1 MRLLRGLFR
10 ICFSLTFILSG
21 ILKLFDPVG
30 TGLIVKEYITFMH
43 LGFLMPAA
51 VGLGI
56 LLATTEFL
64 VGICV
69 LSGIRIRIV
78 AWVALVMTAVF
89 TGLTLYLMLYN
100 PISDCGCFGEAIHL
114 TNTQTFYKNIIL
126 LFLAVLIFLSRKR
139 ATRVAPAWLEWTFVG
154 IFAVLALSVAL
165 RALATIPQVDF
176 TAYRVGSSLDELAQE
191 NQARYETTFLYT
203 KDGHTE
209 EFTLDNLPDSTWT
222 YLDSK
227 TVQVGGS
234 TRMAQVDFKLEQM
247 EGPLLAVTI
256 YSPERLKPVNLER
269 IEHFKQEALRYGQDV
284 VMYGP
289 GDSYVTADRKS
300 LLTLNRSN
308 GGAVYFHDGVIVAKW
323 SNVELADADL
333 GAVLDEDPDV
343 VILRHRIR
351 EQLYVSI
358 MIAGAL
364 VLLILMRVLCK
375 LFIHFP
381 LKKPVNNPEPAPES

>member
-1 MRLLRGLFR
+1 MRFIRGLLRVL
-10 ICFSLTFILSG
+10 FSLTFILSG
-21 ILKLFDPVG
+21 ILKLLDPVG
-30 TGLIVKEYITFMH
+30 TGLIVKEYIAFMH
-43 LGFLMPAA
+43 LDFLEPAA

-56 LLATTEFL
+56 ALATTEFL

-78 AWVALVMTAVF
+78 AWVALVMTAGF

-126 LFLAVLIFLSRKR
+126 LFLAVLIFLGRKR

-154 IFAVLALSVAL
+154 VFAVLALFVAL

-176 TAYRVGSSLDELAQE
+176 TAYRVGNSLDELAQE

-234 TRMAQVDFKLEQM
+234 TKMAQVDFKLEQM
-247 EGPLLAVTI
+247 EGPLLAVSI
-256 YSPERLKPVNLER
+256 YSPESLQPVNQER
-269 IEHFKQEALRYGQDV
+269 IEHFEQEALRCGQEV
-284 VMYGP
+284 VVYGP
-289 GDSYVTADRKS
+289 GDPYVTADRKS

-308 GGAVYFHDGVIVAKW
+308 GGAVYFHDGVISAKW
-323 SNVELADADL
+323 SNLELADADL
-333 GAVLDEDPDV
+333 AAVLDEDPDV
-343 VILRHRIR
+343 LILRHRIR

-364 VLLILMRVLCK
+364 VLLVLMRVLCK
-375 LFIHFP
+375 AFIRI
-381 LKKPVNNPEPAPES
+381 K

>member
-1 MRLLRGLFR
+1 MRFIRGLLRVL
-10 ICFSLTFILSG
+10 FSLTFILSG
-21 ILKLFDPVG
+21 ILKLLDPVG
-30 TGLIVKEYITFMH
+30 TGLIVKEYIDFMH
-43 LGFLMPAA
+43 LDFLEPAA

-56 LLATTEFL
+56 ALATTEFL

-78 AWVALVMTAVF
+78 AWVALVMTAGF

-154 IFAVLALSVAL
+154 IFAVLALAVAL

-176 TAYRVGSSLDELAQE
+176 TAYRVGNSLDELAQE

-234 TRMAQVDFKLEQM
+234 TKMAQVDFKLEQM
-247 EGPLLAVTI
+247 EGPQLAVSI
-256 YSPERLKPVNLER
+256 YSPESLKPVNLER
-269 IEHFKQEALRYGQDV
+269 IEHFRQEALRYGQEV
-284 VMYGP
+284 VLYGP
-289 GDSYVTADRKS
+289 GDPYVTADRKS

-308 GGAVYFHDGVIVAKW
+308 GGAVYFDDGVIVAKW
-323 SNVELADADL
+323 SNADLADADL
-333 GAVLDEDPDV
+333 AAVLDEDPDV

-364 VLLILMRVLCK
+364 VLLVLMRVLCK
-375 LFIHFP
+375 AFIRI
-381 LKKPVNNPEPAPES
+381 K